1 VSGFSL
7 FPQGIT
13 AAATEGLGEHTTRL
27 GPLPPARSDFIDV
40 LERSGL
46 RGRGGAA
53 FPVGTKWR
61 TVAGQRG
68 RAPVVLVNGA
78 EGEPLSHKDR
88 RLMETRPH
96 LILDGAAIAARAI
109 GAAKIVYYIG
119 AEHRSALSALQR
131 GLAERPAQ
139 EQRHSLLVTAPAQYV
154 AGEESAAVHF
164 VNDGI
169 ALPTAI
175 PPRPFVRGVDDRP
188 TLVQNVETL
197 AHVAMIARHG
207 DAWFRG
213 LGEGASAGTALITVS
228 GAVPASSVIEVAQGT
243 TIRDAVRLAGGVVG
257 DTGAVLLGG
266 YFGGWIDA
274 DEAWTL
280 RLDAESLKLQGRSLG
295 CGVVGVLPAGA
306 CGVTTTARV
315 MSYLAEESARQCG
328 PCIFGLRAIAAAT
341 TRIAALDA
349 RSGDLES
356 IERWTGQLP
365 GRGACH
371 HPDGAA
377 GFLQSALRVFADEF
391 ALHCRHRRC
400 GSGDELRVAA

>member
-1 VSGFSL
+1 VSGSNL
-7 FPQGIT
+7 FPHGVT
-13 AAATEGLGEHTTRL
+13 DAATEGLGEHTSRL

-40 LERSGL
+40 LERSRL

-61 TVAGQRG
+61 TVAGQCG

-96 LILDGAAIAARAI
+96 LILDGAAIAARAV
-109 GAAKIVYYIG
+109 GATKIVYYIG
-119 AEHRSALSALQR
+119 AEHRSALSAFKR
-131 GLAERPAQ
+131 GLSERPAE

-169 ALPTAI
+169 ALPTAV
-175 PPRPFVRGVDDRP
+175 PPRPFERGVGGRP

-207 DAWFRG
+207 DAWFRA
-213 LGEGASAGTALITVS
+213 LGDGASAGTALITVS
-228 GAVPASSVIEVAQGT
+228 GAVPASCVIEVAQGS
-243 TIRDAVRLAGGVVG
+243 TIGDAVRSAGGLVG
-257 DTGAVLLGG
+257 DTRAVLLGG

-274 DEAWTL
+274 DEAWTV
-280 RLDAESLKLQGRSLG
+280 RLDSDSLKLQGRSLG

-315 MSYLAEESARQCG
+315 MSYLAQESARQCG
-328 PCIFGLRAIAAAT
+328 PCIFGLRAIAAST

-349 RSGDLES
+349 RSGDLAH

-377 GFLQSALRVFADEF
+377 AFLQSALRVFADEL
-391 ALHCRHRRC
+391 ALHCQHRRC
-400 GSGDELRVAA
+400 GLGDALQVAA